1 MLRMVSVSTSSS
13 FGLCEPTQL
22 SSLLY
27 SLFFLFVPVPRLS
40 LPLVCLCKHVSKS
53 QALKRYDCDV
63 RTMHIYTISAKQGFY
78 CKTKHAFKSNVIFA
92 RKCL

>member
-13 FGLCEPTQL
+13 FGLCDSTQL

-27 SLFFLFVPVPRLS
+27 SLIFFSSCSPTQFTACLFVQARQQITSLETIRL
-40 LPLVCLCKHVSKS
+40 
-53 QALKRYDCDV
+53 R
-63 RTMHIYTISAKQGFY
+63 RTMHIFTISAKQGFY